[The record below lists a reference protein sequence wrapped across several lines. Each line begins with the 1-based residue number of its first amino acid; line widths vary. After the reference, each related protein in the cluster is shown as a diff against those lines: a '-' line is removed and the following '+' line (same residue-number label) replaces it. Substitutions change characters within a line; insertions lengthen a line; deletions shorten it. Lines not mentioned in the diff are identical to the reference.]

1 MADNNVD
8 YEKLRRDLADECMA
22 AFICGGIGPALHS
35 SLTAKG
41 ADGIITNNKA
51 LYKCMLVIFYECFRR
66 SFIRRI

>member
-1 MADNNVD
+1 MADNNID
-8 YEKLRRDLADECMA
+8 YEKLRRDLTDECMA

-51 LYKCMLVIFYECFRR
+51 LYAYM
-66 SFIRRI
+66 